1 MRKTG
6 LTLIELILTIVVVGI
21 VAVPLSLVIAQNCS
35 SVFYSEGVT
44 TAFNLARLEM
54 ETVNNLSYASV
65 ANAAFSSYQGYGYNV
80 TRTVSYVYGTVTSAE
95 SLKKI
100 SIQVKRVG
108 DSAVLAT
115 LVAYRANNVSYGL

>member
-6 LTLIELILTIVVVGI
+6 FTLIELILTIVVVGI

-44 TAFNLARLEM
+44 IAFNLARLEM

-80 TRTVSYVYGTVTSAE
+80 TRTVSYVYGSAITTE

-108 DSAVLAT
+108 SSAVLAT
-115 LVAYRANNVSYGL
+115 LVTYRANNVSYGL